1 MQKEHTAANSMD
13 VNLAGCSDRGQW
25 VWLVLTTSFINSITL
40 VQCTCYKK
48 LLAKTSFGFT
58 FFGYITSNR
67 FISSLREKNHI

>member
-48 LLAKTSFGFT
+48 TIGKN
-58 FFGYITSNR
+58 I
-67 FISSLREKNHI
+67 LRIHIFWLHYF